1 MFLTAVSFP
10 KIVLAVHVLAV
21 VGALGVVVGYPVI
34 ALAAARLDRR
44 SMPLLHRVR
53 VIVGRTLVNPG
64 LLVVVI
70 AGVYLASHGHDWS
83 HFYVQWGIGAAVVIG
98 GLEGSVV
105 IRQEQRLA
113 ELASRDIDAA
123 GAGEV
128 EWSGDYVAVRGRADL
143 VGRAM
148 ALLVAVTVVVMT
160 LQ

>member
-1 MFLTAVSFP
+1 MLLTAVSAWQ
-10 KIVLAVHVLAV
+10 IALAVHVVCV
-21 VGALGVVVGYPVI
+21 VAAFSFLVAYPLIVI
-34 ALAAARLDRR
+34 RTDRR
-44 SMPLLHRVR
+44 NRRALPQLFRQRKLLSRA
-53 VIVGRTLVNPG
+53 LVNPG
-64 LLVVVI
+64 LLLVVI